1 MSEPTTPLPKGTRVS
16 VPSYRGDD
24 GRLLGAIKEH
34 CPANGGYLV
43 VLDDDK
49 VLGGKAGG
57 WGYGEVEPAP
67 VPE

>member
-1 MSEPTTPLPKGTRVS
+1 MSDHTTPLPDGTRVS

-43 VLDDDK
+43 VLDDDQI
-49 VLGGKAGG
+49 LGGKVGG
-57 WGYGEVEPAP
+57 WGYQEIDLVPGEE
-67 VPE
+67 